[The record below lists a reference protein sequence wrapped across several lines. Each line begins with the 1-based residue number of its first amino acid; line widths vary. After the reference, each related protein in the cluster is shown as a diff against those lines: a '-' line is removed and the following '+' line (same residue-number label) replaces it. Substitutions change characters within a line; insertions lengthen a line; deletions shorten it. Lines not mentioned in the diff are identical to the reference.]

1 MKKFGLVLFALFFI
15 NNAQAKVSS
24 IMIDAKTGDVLSANN
39 AEELRYPASLTKL
52 MTLYITFDA
61 LEKGL
66 IKKTDMLT
74 VSKKAQYQEPSKL
87 GLVAGETISVE
98 DCINALIV
106 KSANDVATVLAENI
120 GYSEA
125 NFANTMTDVAHALG
139 MKDTTFK
146 NASGLP
152 NKLQKTT
159 AKDMAVLGA
168 AVYHHF
174 PKYYPLF
181 AQKTFKYKN
190 RTYRTHNHLLKDFEG
205 ADGMK
210 TGYTRAAGFNIVT
223 SAVKDDKRVIAV
235 TMGHKTADK
244 RDNRIAS
251 LMGSALNVYDD
262 IASKGK
268 NFGIQVGAFSNYAK
282 AKSHALNINKII
294 KNKTAKIDVEVYQTA
309 STVVYRSKILGFA
322 KKDAYNAC
330 NRLKKS
336 NKSCIVVAT
345 KTTNEMKLA
354 YNDTKQ

>member
-1 MKKFGLVLFALFFI
+1 MKKIALILLTFLFI
-15 NNAQAKVSS
+15 NNAHAKVSS
-24 IMIDAKTGDVLSANN
+24 IMIDAKTGDVLSSSN
-39 AEELRYPASLTKL
+39 ADELRYPASLTKL

-66 IKKTDMLT
+66 IKKTDMLK

-87 GLVAGETISVE
+87 GLVAGDTISVE

-125 NFANTMTDVAHALG
+125 NFAKTMTEVAHALG

-152 NKLQKTT
+152 NKQQKTT
-159 AKDMAVLGA
+159 ARDMAILGA

-181 AQKTFKYKN
+181 SQKSFRYN
-190 RTYRTHNHLLKDFEG
+190 NITYRTHNHLLKDFEG

-223 SAVKDDKRVIAV
+223 SAYKDGKRVIAV
-235 TMGHKTADK
+235 TMGHKTANK
-244 RDNRIAS
+244 RDNRIAN
-251 LMGSALNVYDD
+251 LMASALNVYDD
-262 IASKGK
+262 AKSKTK
-268 NFGIQVGAFSNYAK
+268 DFAIQVGAFSNYAK
-282 AKSHALNINKII
+282 AKSHAMQVNKLI
-294 KNKTAKIDVEVYQTA
+294 KGDADNVDVKVYQTA
-309 STVVYRSKILGFA
+309 STVIYRSQIVGFA
-322 KKDAYNAC
+322 KKDAHNAC

-336 NKSCIVVAT
+336 NKSCIVVAN

-354 YNDTKQ
+354 YNDSK